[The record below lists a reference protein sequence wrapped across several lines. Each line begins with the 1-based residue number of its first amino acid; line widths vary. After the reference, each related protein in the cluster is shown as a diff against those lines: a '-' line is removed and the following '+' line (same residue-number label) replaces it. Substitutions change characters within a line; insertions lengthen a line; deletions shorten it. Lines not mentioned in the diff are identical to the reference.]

1 MALWQTGRVSWDLA
15 LSIEPPRSSVAP
27 SDVPAA
33 VSPSGGPPP
42 PRQAPARFSLS
53 AWSALWLLDL
63 LGLLLFWPALL
74 LMAVGW
80 PRLGQ
85 VPAVLLFPAAQLLFL
100 FALGLYRRDAL
111 IDRRLAMARVPVAA
125 LLGVT
130 LVTLALW
137 LLPTPLP
144 SARMVGA
151 ALLAALLAG
160 WGARVVLALL
170 RRLGRLRTRVLV
182 IGAGA
187 RAWDLWFLMRHEGR
201 EGVYEAA
208 FVHGPGMGE
217 ADPRM
222 LAPDGP
228 PILPAA
234 MGFLEAAR
242 RFEAD
247 QIVVA
252 ADERRGMP
260 ITELL
265 ACRTSGYP
273 VIEYMRFLEREI
285 GRIDMKRLELG
296 WLIYADG
303 FRTTPLDRALKRAL
317 DVAASLCLLILAA
330 PALLAAAL
338 AIRLQDGG
346 PVLYRQ
352 NRVTQGGRVFQILK
366 LRTMTVAAE
375 SGGAQWA
382 AAGDARVTRVGRFL
396 RRTRIDELPQL
407 INILRGDMA
416 FVGPRPERPEF
427 TRELAAQLPLYE
439 ERHRVKAGLTGWAQ
453 VNYPY
458 GASLDDARSKLS
470 YDLYYVKNQ
479 SLLLDLMI
487 ILQTLRVVLWPGT
500 GVR

>member
-1 MALWQTGRVSWDLA
+1 LTIA
-15 LSIEPPRSSVAP
+15 PPRSSVAP
-27 SDVPAA
+27 SDEPATA
-33 VSPSGGPPP
+33 SPSGGLPP

-53 AWSALWLLDL
+53 AWSALWLLDVG
-63 LGLLLFWPALL
+63 GLLLFWPALL
-74 LMAVGW
+74 LVAVGW
-80 PRLGQ
+80 PRLEQ
-85 VPAVLLFPAAQLLFL
+85 VPAVLLFPAAHLLCL

-111 IDRRLAMARVPVAA
+111 VDRRLSMARVPVAA

-130 LVTLALW
+130 AATLALW
-137 LLPTPLP
+137 LLPTPTP
-144 SARMVGA
+144 SARMLGA
-151 ALLAALLAG
+151 ALLAGLLAG

-201 EGVYEAA
+201 DGLYDAA

-234 MGFLEAAR
+234 IGFLEAAR
-242 RFEAD
+242 RFDAD

-252 ADERRGMP
+252 VDERRGLPMA
-260 ITELL
+260 ELV

-303 FRTTPLDRALKRAL
+303 FRTTPLDRALKRGL
-317 DVAASLCLLILAA
+317 DVAVSLVLLILTA

-346 PVLYRQ
+346 AALYRQ
-352 NRVTQGGRVFQILK
+352 NRVTQDGRVFEILK

-375 SGGAQWA
+375 AGGAQWA
-382 AAGDARVTRVGRFL
+382 AAGDARVTAVGRFL
-396 RRTRIDELPQL
+396 RRSRIDELPQL

-427 TRELAAQLPLYE
+427 TRELAAQLPLYD

-479 SLLLDLMI
+479 SLFFDLLI
-487 ILQTLRVVLWPGT
+487 ILQTLRVVLWPGS